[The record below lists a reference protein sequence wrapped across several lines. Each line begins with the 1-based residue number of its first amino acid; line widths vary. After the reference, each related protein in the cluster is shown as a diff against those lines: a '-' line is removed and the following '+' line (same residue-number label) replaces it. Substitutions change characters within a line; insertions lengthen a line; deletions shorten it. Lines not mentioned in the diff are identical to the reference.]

1 MVGVIVVHHRTP
13 ELGIR
18 CIESLSSASSIEDL
32 VVVDTSGGKNEMT
45 ISARAKVVKMED
57 NRGFG
62 AAVNQGV
69 EAVKGDY
76 LLITNAD
83 VYFEPGA
90 VDCLADALN
99 NNPDWALAA
108 PLLRELTG
116 NVQES
121 SFKFPG
127 FRQALIDLLPVPRWL
142 RHSRFNGRYPP
153 VWGTT
158 RSFQID
164 YPLGA
169 CLMIRRG
176 AFDSI
181 HGFDES
187 YFLYSEEI
195 DLCRRLHK
203 HGWGV
208 GHVAAASAVHVG
220 GASTLQ
226 DRNEMLEHLYT
237 SRAKYFSAH
246 HSYAYA
252 MAVRLTLAVG
262 LTLSPLWKRLPRYEG
277 LSLGVGR
284 AIKLAWLVMRV

>member
-1 MVGVIVVHHRTP
+1 MVHHRTP
-13 ELGIR
+13 ELGLR

-32 VVVDTSGGKNEMT
+32 VLVDTSGGKNEM
-45 ISARAKVVKMED
+45 IINARAKVVTMEE

-62 AAVNQGV
+62 AAVNQGA

-76 LLITNAD
+76 LLVTNAD
-83 VYFEPGA
+83 IYFEPGA
-90 VDCLADALN
+90 VDCLSEALR
-99 NNPDWALAA
+99 NNPDWALVA
-108 PLLRELTG
+108 PLLRDLTG

-127 FRQALIDLLPVPRWL
+127 FRQTLIDLLPVPRWV

-153 VWGTT
+153 VWAAA
-158 RSFQID
+158 RSFEID

-176 AFDSI
+176 AFATIS
-181 HGFDES
+181 GFDEN

-203 HGWGV
+203 HGWRV
-208 GHVAAASAVHVG
+208 GHVAEASAVHVG

-226 DRNEMLEHLYT
+226 DRNTTVEHLYA

-252 MAVRLTLAVG
+252 MALRLTMAAG
-262 LTLSPLWKRLPRYEG
+262 LMLSPLWRWVPRYHG
-277 LSLGVGR
+277 LSLGVR
-284 AIKLAWLVMRV
+284 SAIKLARLVMRA